1 MNNEITSNFNSNN
14 YSEDKIN
21 DILFNKLINNKV
33 EQYDEII
40 NNEFF
45 AEFISQIWYNR
56 NEIFV
61 DIFTQNDNIDNISI
75 ELNNKIIEVLHF
87 FKKNNI
93 SYYQELTKTSLSR
106 LVTSS
111 LFDIYSKGF
120 NYLKETFELTEQ
132 LKNKHESF
140 KNSKEAS
147 DFFRD
152 IKNAVR
158 LIEKYQVQSNKLWD
172 FNFEKNILSCIIDE
186 FYACE
191 EKETF
196 KKDLKI
202 YIEELKQLGLNSVAK
217 EAISFFKRIYK
228 ESSDDFLNFDE
239 ENEKDNLKKEED
251 FFKVYQKRIE
261 IVNELLNEKKLDN
274 KKIYN
279 IGTLLNN
286 KVVEIYHIY
295 KKKNINFYSDL
306 KLKDILL
313 KMLDEYYDLGY
324 YALYNDHFK
333 DYNKY
338 CSRIY
343 LFNMENDIVPFFKE
357 NKNSKKYINSNLFK
371 ECKNELSDLGY
382 LEIIER

>member
-14 YSEDKIN
+14 YSEDKIK
-21 DILFNKLINNKV
+21 DILFNKLINNKF

-111 LFDIYSKGF
+111 LFDMYSKGF

-147 DFFRD
+147 DFLRD
-152 IKNAVR
+152 LKRSIS
-158 LIEKYQVQSNKLWD
+158 LLEKYQVQSNKLWNFD
-172 FNFEKNILSCIIDE
+172 FEKNILSCIIDE
-186 FYACE
+186 FYECE
-191 EKETF
+191 EKESF
-196 KKDLKI
+196 KEELKI
-202 YIEELKQLGLNSVAK
+202 YIDQLNEIGLNYIAK
-217 EAISFFKRIYK
+217 DAIHFFKRIYK
-228 ESSDDFLNFDE
+228 ESSDDFLNFNDKKE
-239 ENEKDNLKKEED
+239 NVILKNEKE
-251 FFKVYQKRIE
+251 FFGKYQERIE
-261 IVNELLNEKKLDN
+261 IIRKILKEKNLEKE
-274 KKIYN
+274 KIYN
-279 IGTLLNN
+279 IATLLNN
-286 KVVEIYHIY
+286 KVVELYHIY
-295 KKKNINFYSDL
+295 KKRTLDFYSDL

-324 YALYNDHFK
+324 YALYNDHFN